1 MSSYITNKEQFPF
14 LNQEENKQGSEFS
27 KGLTR
32 SMLSAN
38 KLRAGAYVEFFLRD
52 VPKSMRNQLAEKFN
66 GAVKSYNRNRH
77 KIIDVIRYGYNP
89 DAKLFTIEEQFG
101 TAAAIFQSIRD
112 ILHKY
117 PQKRYEEPKTI
128 HSTAKEEES
137 PADKLRKRLMY
148 TGVIVSEATLL
159 TACAVQAPMIQ
170 ELPNS
175 AGEAID
181 SSKDLINNTEDGQ
194 EINLETN
201 TQNGTNEVAPE
212 RIPTVTPQ
220 ELSGLSADISDEIQA
235 AADKADS
242 ASRTQFEMSQRAEV
256 AAKIFAT
263 SLTNP
268 ENPADRVL
276 DSNSFSIGITP
287 DGIAY
292 LMIEVDSIWGR
303 AGEVAIVDTGNDKG
317 MFVSLT
323 GAGVEN
329 GTLSLD
335 EKGYYAVAKDESG
348 AIVAAVDSSRQW
360 IKNLDQSKKLPEI
373 DISQQMVEAYL
384 NGKIDYPNDL
394 VDEQKAAFENALAAA
409 EANLPYEQQKKLIE
423 DRFEKG
429 SKAYEALIKTDGNL
443 EYYDGRWKTLEA
455 MRNLNGDIIP
465 WGESYELPSEEG
477 QAGLLTNVMA
487 GGHPETMTKLNKVFN
502 NRKNI
507 LNEAGLTG
515 DNLKI
520 RYVQFFSDMN
530 EDWQK
535 ISREM
540 PLVWVEGQMVIK
552 NSKDKILVI
561 DIKTSLVF
569 TTAATDPQDGRTNQL
584 DPENRLLPSRNGDIT
599 PDKYNYL
606 VGIPTSNWLSFKY
619 RDLKKLADEPAEQA
633 YLEKAA
639 NFNLDNFLEKLET
652 NPSSINEDLF
662 GISYFIGIRKE

>member
-1 MSSYITNKEQFPF
+1 MEGYLKHFIITIVVT
-14 LNQEENKQGSEFS
+14 L
-27 KGLTR
+27 L
-32 SMLSAN
+32 LSAC
-38 KLRAGAYVEFFLRD
+38 
-52 VPKSMRNQLAEKFN
+52 
-66 GAVKSYNRNRH
+66 
-77 KIIDVIRYGYNP
+77 
-89 DAKLFTIEEQFG
+89 
-101 TAAAIFQSIRD
+101 AA
-112 ILHKY
+112 
-117 PQKRYEEPKTI
+117 PT
-128 HSTAKEEES
+128 
-137 PADKLRKRLMY
+137 
-148 TGVIVSEATLL
+148 
-159 TACAVQAPMIQ
+159 QAPTATPVPPTPTLAPPTPM
-170 ELPNS
+170 PT
-175 AGEAID
+175 A
-181 SSKDLINNTEDGQ
+181 
-194 EINLETN
+194 
-201 TQNGTNEVAPE
+201 TQV
-212 RIPTVTPQ
+212 V
-220 ELSGLSADISDEIQA
+220 DF
-235 AADKADS
+235 
-242 ASRTQFEMSQRAEV
+242 AS
-256 AAKIFAT
+256 
-263 SLTNP
+263 
-268 ENPADRVL
+268 
-276 DSNSFSIGITP
+276 
-287 DGIAY
+287 
-292 LMIEVDSIWGR
+292 
-303 AGEVAIVDTGNDKG
+303 
-317 MFVSLT
+317 
-323 GAGVEN
+323 
-329 GTLSLD
+329 
-335 EKGYYAVAKDESG
+335 
-348 AIVAAVDSSRQW
+348 
-360 IKNLDQSKKLPEI
+360 
-373 DISQQMVEAYL
+373 
-384 NGKIDYPNDL
+384 
-394 VDEQKAAFENALAAA
+394 
-409 EANLPYEQQKKLIE
+409 LPYEQQKKLIE

-561 DIKTSLVF
+561 DIKTSLVS

-584 DPENRLLPSRNGDIT
+584 DPANRLLPSRNGDIT

-606 VGIPTSNWLSFKY
+606 VGIPTSNWLSFQY